1 MTCIKIIKLIFPCL
15 ISLEFMVYK
24 SFNIPILYFLIFLIS
39 KEVFSYDGEKVV
51 ILCILSFLFLAYFNL
66 RESIAESFLLKTNKL
81 EEEYKQLADLKLI
94 LEKEIYEFWTFFNKL
109 EIQLFEIFFW
119 IKSNIQNYIKK
130 ANKNRTLL
138 VFHIIKDQL
147 NVFLKDYFLI
157 KYFFK
162 KMYIKKVIN
171 NINLILS
178 SKIEFGVN
186 NLNLTSSFASLKNTS
201 DNTFFNFLIIN
212 KLNINNEINISS
224 LKNNSNFITAES
236 SQNVWFDSLLAAKLI
251 SK

>member
-1 MTCIKIIKLIFPCL
+1 
-15 ISLEFMVYK
+15 MVYK

-66 RESIAESFLLKTNKL
+66 RESLSESFLLKSNKL

-94 LEKEIYEFWTFFNKL
+94 LEKEIYEFWSYFNKL

-130 ANKNRTLL
+130 ANKNRSLL
-138 VFHIIKDQL
+138 AFHIVKDQL
-147 NVFLKDYFLI
+147 NMFLKDYFLI

-178 SKIEFGVN
+178 SKIDFGIN
-186 NLNLTSSFASLKNTS
+186 NLNLTSSFSSLKNAS
-201 DNTFFNFLIIN
+201 DNTFINFLIIN
-212 KLNINNEINISS
+212 KLNINNEINITS
-224 LKNNSNFITAES
+224 LKTNSNFVSNETNLNI
-236 SQNVWFDSLLAAKLI
+236 WFDSLLAVKLI